1 MHGRQSRT
9 RISSGSRHDEGTV
22 TDPGRAVFLSYASQD
37 AEAAQ
42 HLCDALRAAGVDVW
56 FDRSELR
63 GGDAWDRQIHEWIRD
78 CRLFVAVISAHTE
91 ARDEGYFRLEWKL
104 AVDRTYN
111 MAEHKTFLVPV
122 AIDDTL
128 EWGAAVPE
136 KFRQVQWTRLPGGNT
151 PPTFIERI
159 RQMLTP
165 GEDRALASIRPASS
179 LPVTPS
185 VLPGPAAA
193 TAAPENSIAVLPFTN
208 LGGEPEND
216 YFSDGLAEEILN
228 ALGQVEALRVSAR
241 SSAFSFRGKTT
252 DIAVIAGKLRV
263 ANVLEGSV
271 RRAGQ
276 RIRVTIQLVDARTGF
291 QIWSE
296 RYDRQMEDIFELQ
309 DDIARAITE
318 RLKVSLSAGA
328 TRSTSNLQAY
338 EFYLKG
344 RYYWAQRPQGI
355 AKAIEYFEG
364 AIDKDPNFARARAGL
379 ADCYAT
385 LGSWENGTMP
395 PIEAMAKAKKAADKA
410 LELDERLAE
419 AHTTLAYRTTH
430 HDWDWACAE
439 AQFQHAFE
447 LNPNYAVC
455 HHWYSHYLTAVGRTE
470 ESLKASK
477 RCLELDPLDLVINVH
492 MAWHY
497 QFARQYGQAIE
508 QCWKTSELHP
518 NSFWPAYFFGLAYEQ
533 QGHVDRAVEEFQIAV
548 KLSGD
553 VTFASAALGHL
564 YGAIGK
570 SVEARAVFDELT
582 ARVNRVYVPSYDL
595 ALICAGLGW
604 KDQALGYLSQA
615 YQERSGWMTYLNVDP
630 RLDPLRNDPRFIDL
644 LHRVR
649 LSD

>member
-1 MHGRQSRT
+1 
-9 RISSGSRHDEGTV
+9 V
-22 TDPGRAVFLSYASQD
+22 TDPSRAVFLSYASQD
-37 AEAAQ
+37 VEAAQ
-42 HLCDALRAAGVDVW
+42 HLCDALRAAGVAVW

-78 CRLFVAVISAHTE
+78 CRLFVAIISAHTE
-91 ARDEGYFRLEWKL
+91 ARDEGYFRREWKL

-111 MAEHKTFLVPV
+111 MAESKAFLVPV
-122 AIDDTL
+122 AIDDTP

-136 KFRQVQWTRLPGGNT
+136 KFLQVQWTRLPGGST
-151 PPTFIERI
+151 PAAFVERI

-165 GEDRALASIRPASS
+165 GEDPALASIRSASAPPS
-179 LPVTPS
+179 TPS
-185 VLPGPAAA
+185 VFAGAAAA

-208 LGGEPEND
+208 LGGEPDNE

-228 ALGQVEALRVSAR
+228 ALGHVEALKVSAR

-252 DIAVIAGKLRV
+252 DIAAIAGKLRV

-291 QIWSE
+291 QVWSE

-318 RLKVSLSAGA
+318 RLKVSLTAGA
-328 TRSTSNLQAY
+328 RRSTSNLQAY

-355 AKAIEYFEG
+355 GKAIEYFEG
-364 AIDKDPNFARARAGL
+364 AIDKDANYARARAGL

-385 LGSWENGTMP
+385 LGSWENGTMR
-395 PIEAMAKAKKAADKA
+395 PIVAMAKAKEAADKA

-497 QFARQYGQAIE
+497 HFARQYEQAIE
-508 QCWKTSELHP
+508 QCCKTSELHP

-533 QGHVDRAVEEFQIAV
+533 QGHVDRAIEDFRASVRM
-548 KLSGD
+548 SGN
-553 VTFASAALGHL
+553 VTFATAALGHL
-564 YGAIGK
+564 YGIAGK
-570 SVEARAVFDELT
+570 ADEACAVYEELKARAER
-582 ARVNRVYVPSYDL
+582 AYVPAYDI
-595 ALICAGLGW
+595 ALVCTGMGW
-604 KDQALGYLSQA
+604 NDQALEYLA
-615 YQERSGWMTYLNVDP
+615 RAHQERSGWMTYLKVDP
-630 RLDPLRNDPRFIDL
+630 RLDPLRQDARFVDL
-644 LHRVR
+644 LRRVR
-649 LSD
+649 LEP

>member
-1 MHGRQSRT
+1 
-9 RISSGSRHDEGTV
+9 V
-22 TDPGRAVFLSYASQD
+22 TDPGKAVFLSHASED

-42 HLCDALRAAGVDVW
+42 QLCNALRAAGIEVW

-63 GGDAWDRQIHEWIRD
+63 GGDAWDRQIHERIRD
-78 CRLFVAVISAHTE
+78 CRLFVAIISTHTE
-91 ARDEGYFRLEWKL
+91 ARDEGYFRREWKL
-104 AVDRTYN
+104 AVDRTHD
-111 MAEHKTFLVPV
+111 MAEHKAFLVPV
-122 AIDDTL
+122 AIDDTP
-128 EWGAAVPE
+128 ERGAAVPE
-136 KFRQVQWTRLPGGNT
+136 KFRQVQWTRLPGGST
-151 PPTFIERI
+151 PPAFVERI

-165 GEDRALASIRPASS
+165 DESRALASIRPASGPPS
-179 LPVTPS
+179 TPS
-185 VLPGPAAA
+185 ALPGAVAAS
-193 TAAPENSIAVLPFTN
+193 AAPENSIAVLPFTN
-208 LGGEPEND
+208 LGGEADNE

-228 ALGQVEALRVSAR
+228 ALGQVEALRVAAR

-252 DIAVIAGKLRV
+252 DIAAIAGKLQV

-291 QIWSE
+291 QVWSE

-318 RLKVSLSAGA
+318 RLKVSLGAGVR
-328 TRSTSNLQAY
+328 RSTSNLQAY
-338 EFYLKG
+338 ELYLKG

-355 AKAIEYFEG
+355 GKAIEYFER
-364 AIDKDPNFARARAGL
+364 AIDKDPNYARARAGL
-379 ADCYAT
+379 ADCYVT

-395 PIEAMAKAKKAADKA
+395 PIEAMAKAKEAAGKA

-447 LNPNYAVC
+447 LNPNYIVC

-477 RCLELDPLDLVINVH
+477 RCLELDPLDLVMNIH

-497 QFARQYGQAIE
+497 HFARQYEQAVE

-518 NSFWPAYFFGLAYEQ
+518 NSFWLAYFFGLAYEQ
-533 QGHVDRAVEEFQIAV
+533 QGHVDRAIKKFRTSVRM
-548 KLSGD
+548 SGN
-553 VTFASAALGHL
+553 VTFATAALGHL
-564 YGAIGK
+564 YGIAGK
-570 SVEARAVFDELT
+570 ADEACVVYEELKARAER
-582 ARVNRVYVPSYDL
+582 AYVPAYDI
-595 ALICAGLGW
+595 ALVCTGMGW
-604 KDQALGYLSQA
+604 NDQALEYLA
-615 YQERSGWMTYLNVDP
+615 RAHQERSGWMTYLKVDP
-630 RLDPLRNDPRFIDL
+630 RLDPLRRDARFVDL
-644 LHRVR
+644 LRRVR
-649 LSD
+649 LAP

>member
-1 MHGRQSRT
+1 MHGPTEPNKNIVRIATRQ
-9 RISSGSRHDEGTV
+9 GGTV

-37 AEAAQ
+37 VEAAQ
-42 HLCDALRAAGVDVW
+42 RLCDALRAAGIEVW

-63 GGDAWDRQIHEWIRD
+63 GGDAWDRRIHEWIRA
-78 CRLFVAVISAHTE
+78 CRLFIAVISAHTE
-91 ARDEGYFRLEWKL
+91 ARDEGYFRLEWKI

-111 MAEHKTFLVPV
+111 MAEHKAFLVPV
-122 AIDDTL
+122 AIDDTR

-136 KFRQVQWTRLPGGNT
+136 KFRQVQWTRLPLGST
-151 PPTFIERI
+151 PPAFVERI

-165 GEDRALASIRPASS
+165 GEDRALASS
-179 LPVTPS
+179 TPS
-185 VLPGPAAA
+185 VLSGAGAAE
-193 TAAPENSIAVLPFTN
+193 AAPDNSIAVLPFTN
-208 LGGEPEND
+208 LGGEPENE

-228 ALGQVEALRVSAR
+228 ALGHVEALKVSAR

-252 DIAVIAGKLRV
+252 DIAAIAGKLRV

-276 RIRVTIQLVDARTGF
+276 RIRVTIQLIDARTGF
-291 QIWSE
+291 QVWSE

-318 RLKVSLSAGA
+318 RLKVSLGAGA
-328 TRSTSNLQAY
+328 RRSTSDLQAY

-355 AKAIEYFEG
+355 GKAIEYFEG
-364 AIDKDPNFARARAGL
+364 AINTDPKYARARAGL

-395 PIEAMAKAKKAADKA
+395 PIEAMAKAKEAADKA
-410 LELDERLAE
+410 LELDKRLAE

-439 AQFQHAFE
+439 AQFKHAFE

-470 ESLKASK
+470 ESLTASK

-497 QFARQYGQAIE
+497 HFARQYEQAIE

-533 QGHVDRAVEEFQIAV
+533 QGDVDRALEDLRASVRM
-548 KLSGD
+548 SGN
-553 VTFASAALGHL
+553 VTFATAALGHL
-564 YGAIGK
+564 YGITGK
-570 SVEARAVFDELT
+570 TDEARAVYEELK
-582 ARVNRVYVPSYDL
+582 ARAEWAYVPAYDI
-595 ALICAGLGW
+595 AMVCTGMGW
-604 KDQALGYLSQA
+604 NDQALDYLA
-615 YQERSGWMTYLNVDP
+615 RAHQERSGWITYLKVDP
-630 RLDPLRNDPRFIDL
+630 RLDPLRDDARFVDL
-644 LHRVR
+644 LRRVR
-649 LSD
+649 LAP

>member
-1 MHGRQSRT
+1 MHGPTEPNKNIVRIATRQ
-9 RISSGSRHDEGTV
+9 GGTV

-37 AEAAQ
+37 VEAAQ
-42 HLCDALRAAGVDVW
+42 RLCDALRAAGIEVW

-63 GGDAWDRQIHEWIRD
+63 GGDAWDRRIHEWIRA
-78 CRLFVAVISAHTE
+78 CRLFIAVISAHTE
-91 ARDEGYFRLEWKL
+91 ARDEGYFRLEWKI

-111 MAEHKTFLVPV
+111 MAEHKAFLVPV

-136 KFRQVQWTRLPGGNT
+136 KFRQVQWTRLPLGST
-151 PPTFIERI
+151 PPAFVERI

-165 GEDRALASIRPASS
+165 GEDRALASS
-179 LPVTPS
+179 TPS
-185 VLPGPAAA
+185 VLSGAGAAE
-193 TAAPENSIAVLPFTN
+193 AAPDNSIAVLPFTN
-208 LGGEPEND
+208 LGGEPENE

-228 ALGQVEALRVSAR
+228 ALGHVEALKVSAR

-252 DIAVIAGKLRV
+252 DIAAIAGKLRV

-276 RIRVTIQLVDARTGF
+276 RIRVTIQLIDARTGF
-291 QIWSE
+291 QVWSE

-318 RLKVSLSAGA
+318 RLKVSLGAGA
-328 TRSTSNLQAY
+328 RRSTSDLQAY

-355 AKAIEYFEG
+355 GKAIEYFEG
-364 AIDKDPNFARARAGL
+364 AINTDPKYARARAGL

-395 PIEAMAKAKKAADKA
+395 PIEAMAKAKEAADKA
-410 LELDERLAE
+410 LELDKRLAE

-439 AQFQHAFE
+439 AQFKHAFE

-470 ESLKASK
+470 ESLTASK

-497 QFARQYGQAIE
+497 LFARQYEQAIE
-508 QCWKTSELHP
+508 QCSKTSELHP

-533 QGHVDRAVEEFQIAV
+533 QGDVDRALEDLRASVRM
-548 KLSGD
+548 SGN
-553 VTFASAALGHL
+553 VTFATAALGHL
-564 YGAIGK
+564 YGITGK
-570 SVEARAVFDELT
+570 TDEARAVYEELK
-582 ARVNRVYVPSYDL
+582 ARAEWAYVPAYDI
-595 ALICAGLGW
+595 AMVCTGMGW
-604 KDQALGYLSQA
+604 NDQALDYLA
-615 YQERSGWMTYLNVDP
+615 RAHQERSGWITYLKVDP
-630 RLDPLRNDPRFIDL
+630 RLDPLRDDARFVDL
-644 LHRVR
+644 LRRVR
-649 LSD
+649 LAP

>member
-1 MHGRQSRT
+1 VHGPTKPNRKILRVA
-9 RISSGSRHDEGTV
+9 HDWDTV

-37 AEAAQ
+37 VEAAQ
-42 HLCDALRAAGVDVW
+42 HLCDALRAAGVEVW

-63 GGDAWDRQIHEWIRD
+63 GGDAWDRQIHEWIRN

-111 MAEHKTFLVPV
+111 MAEHKAFLVPV
-122 AIDDTL
+122 AIDATL

-136 KFRQVQWTRLPGGNT
+136 KFKQVQWTRLPGGST
-151 PPTFIERI
+151 PPAFVERI

-165 GEDRALASIRPASS
+165 SEDRALTSIQPASAPPS
-179 LPVTPS
+179 TPS
-185 VLPGPAAA
+185 VLPDAN
-193 TAAPENSIAVLPFTN
+193 AAPENSIAVLPFAN
-208 LGGEPEND
+208 LGGEPENE

-241 SSAFSFRGKTT
+241 SSAFSFRGKAT
-252 DIAVIAGKLRV
+252 DIAAIAAKLRV

-276 RIRVTIQLVDARTGF
+276 RIRVTVQLIDARTGF
-291 QIWSE
+291 QVWSE

-318 RLKVSLSAGA
+318 RLKVSIGAGA
-328 TRSTSNLQAY
+328 RRSNPNLQAY

-355 AKAIEYFEG
+355 GKAIEYFEG
-364 AIDKDPNFARARAGL
+364 AIDKDPNYARARAGL

-395 PIEAMAKAKKAADKA
+395 PIESMAKAKEAADKA
-410 LELDERLAE
+410 LQLDKRLAE

-455 HHWYSHYLTAVGRTE
+455 HHWYSHYLTAVGRSE
-470 ESLKASK
+470 ESLQASK

-497 QFARQYGQAIE
+497 HFARQYEQAIE

-533 QGHVDRAVEEFQIAV
+533 QGHIDRAIEVFRASV
-548 KLSGD
+548 RMSGS
-553 VTFASAALGHL
+553 VTFATAALGHL
-564 YGAIGK
+564 YGIVGK
-570 SVEARAVFDELT
+570 TDEARVVYEELKT
-582 ARVNRVYVPSYDL
+582 RAERAYVPAYDI
-595 ALICAGLGW
+595 AMVCTGMGW
-604 KDQALGYLSQA
+604 NDQALEYLA
-615 YQERSGWMTYLNVDP
+615 RAHQERSGWITYLKVDP
-630 RLDPLRNDPRFIDL
+630 RLDPLRHDARFVDL
-644 LHRVR
+644 LRRVR
-649 LSD
+649 LAP

>member
-1 MHGRQSRT
+1 MHGPTEPNKNIVRIATRQ
-9 RISSGSRHDEGTV
+9 GGTV

-37 AEAAQ
+37 VEAAQ
-42 HLCDALRAAGVDVW
+42 RLCDALRAAGIEVW

-63 GGDAWDRQIHEWIRD
+63 GGDAWDRRIHEWIRA
-78 CRLFVAVISAHTE
+78 CRLFIAVISAHTE
-91 ARDEGYFRLEWKL
+91 ARDEGYFRLEWKI

-111 MAEHKTFLVPV
+111 MAEHKAFLVPV
-122 AIDDTL
+122 AIDDTR

-136 KFRQVQWTRLPGGNT
+136 KFRQVQWTRLPLGST
-151 PPTFIERI
+151 PPAFVERI

-165 GEDRALASIRPASS
+165 GEDRALASS
-179 LPVTPS
+179 TPS
-185 VLPGPAAA
+185 VLSGAGAAE
-193 TAAPENSIAVLPFTN
+193 AAPDNSIAVLPFTN
-208 LGGEPEND
+208 LGGEPENE

-228 ALGQVEALRVSAR
+228 ALGHVEALKVSAR

-252 DIAVIAGKLRV
+252 DIAAIAGKLRV

-276 RIRVTIQLVDARTGF
+276 RIRVTIQLIDARTGF
-291 QIWSE
+291 QVWSE

-318 RLKVSLSAGA
+318 RLKVSLGAGA
-328 TRSTSNLQAY
+328 RRSTSDLQAY

-355 AKAIEYFEG
+355 GKAIEYFEG
-364 AIDKDPNFARARAGL
+364 AINTDPKYARARAGL

-395 PIEAMAKAKKAADKA
+395 PIEAMAKAKEAADKA
-410 LELDERLAE
+410 LELDKRLAE

-439 AQFQHAFE
+439 AQFKHAFE

-470 ESLKASK
+470 ESLTASK

-497 QFARQYGQAIE
+497 LFARQYEQAIE
-508 QCWKTSELHP
+508 QCSKTSELHP

-533 QGHVDRAVEEFQIAV
+533 QGDVDRALEDLRASVRM
-548 KLSGD
+548 SGN
-553 VTFASAALGHL
+553 VTFATAALGHL
-564 YGAIGK
+564 YGITGK
-570 SVEARAVFDELT
+570 TDEARAVYEELK
-582 ARVNRVYVPSYDL
+582 ARAEWAYVPAYDI
-595 ALICAGLGW
+595 AMVCTGMGW
-604 KDQALGYLSQA
+604 NDQALDYLA
-615 YQERSGWMTYLNVDP
+615 RAHQERSGWITYLKVDP
-630 RLDPLRNDPRFIDL
+630 RLDPLRDDARFVDL
-644 LHRVR
+644 LRRVR
-649 LSD
+649 LAP

>member
-1 MHGRQSRT
+1 MHGPTEPNQKTVS
-9 RISSGSRHDEGTV
+9 ISHDWGVV
-22 TDPGRAVFLSYASQD
+22 TDPGRAVFVSYASED
-37 AEAAQ
+37 VEAAQ
-42 HLCDALRAAGVDVW
+42 RLCDALRAAGVEVW

-63 GGDAWDRQIHEWIRD
+63 GGDAWDRQIHERIRT

-111 MAEHKTFLVPV
+111 MAEHKAFLVPV

-128 EWGAAVPE
+128 EWGAEVPD
-136 KFRQVQWTRLPGGNT
+136 KFRQVQWTRLPGGST
-151 PPTFIERI
+151 PPAFVERI

-165 GEDRALASIRPASS
+165 GEDRVLASTRPASAPPS
-179 LPVTPS
+179 TPS
-185 VLPGPAAA
+185 VLPDA
-193 TAAPENSIAVLPFTN
+193 TAAPDNSIAVLPFTN
-208 LGGEPEND
+208 LGGEADNE

-228 ALGQVEALRVSAR
+228 ALGQVEALKVSAR

-252 DIAVIAGKLRV
+252 DIAAIAGKLRV

-276 RIRVTIQLVDARTGF
+276 RIRVTIQLIDARSGF
-291 QIWSE
+291 QVWSE
-296 RYDRQMEDIFELQ
+296 RYDRQVEDIFELQ
-309 DDIARAITE
+309 EDIARAITE
-318 RLKVSLSAGA
+318 RLKVSLGAGA
-328 TRSTSNLQAY
+328 RRSTSNLQAY

-355 AKAIEYFEG
+355 RKAIEYFEG
-364 AIDKDPNFARARAGL
+364 AIDKDPRFARARAGL

-395 PIEAMAKAKKAADKA
+395 PIEAMAKAKEAADKA
-410 LELDERLAE
+410 LELDKGLAE

-439 AQFQHAFE
+439 AQFRHAFE

-470 ESLKASK
+470 ESLQASK

-497 QFARQYGQAIE
+497 QFARQYEQAIE
-508 QCWKTSELHP
+508 QCSKTSELHP

-533 QGHVDRAVEEFQIAV
+533 QGHVDRAIEEFRTSV
-548 KLSGD
+548 GMSGS
-553 VTFASAALGHL
+553 VTFATAALGHL
-564 YGAIGK
+564 YGIAGRAD
-570 SVEARAVFDELT
+570 EARAVYEELT
-582 ARVNRVYVPSYDL
+582 ARAERAYVPAYDI
-595 ALICAGLGW
+595 ALVCIGMGW
-604 KDQALGYLSQA
+604 NDQALEYLA
-615 YQERSGWMTYLNVDP
+615 RAHQERSGWITYLKVDP
-630 RLDPLRNDPRFIDL
+630 RLDPLRHDARFVDL
-644 LHRVR
+644 LRSVR
-649 LSD
+649 LAP

>member
-1 MHGRQSRT
+1 
-9 RISSGSRHDEGTV
+9 V

-78 CRLFVAVISAHTE
+78 CRLFIAVISAHTD
-91 ARDEGYFRLEWKL
+91 ARDEGYFRREWKL

-111 MAEHKTFLVPV
+111 MAEHKAFLVPV
-122 AIDDTL
+122 AIDDTP

-136 KFRQVQWTRLPGGNT
+136 KFRQVQWTRLPGGST
-151 PPTFIERI
+151 PPAFVERI

-165 GEDRALASIRPASS
+165 GEDRALASIRPASAPPS
-179 LPVTPS
+179 TPS
-185 VLPGPAAA
+185 VLPGAAAA

-208 LGGEPEND
+208 LGGEPDNE

-252 DIAVIAGKLRV
+252 DIAAIAGKLRV

-291 QIWSE
+291 QVWSE

-318 RLKVSLSAGA
+318 RLKVSLGAGA
-328 TRSTSNLQAY
+328 RRSTSNLQAY

-355 AKAIEYFEG
+355 GKAIEYFEG
-364 AIDKDPNFARARAGL
+364 AIDKDPNYARARAGL

-385 LGSWENGTMP
+385 LGSWENGTML
-395 PIEAMAKAKKAADKA
+395 PIEAMAKAKEAADKA

-477 RCLELDPLDLVINVH
+477 RCLELDPLDLVINIH

-497 QFARQYGQAIE
+497 HFARQYEQAIE

-533 QGHVDRAVEEFQIAV
+533 QGHVDRAIEDFRASVRM
-548 KLSGD
+548 SGN
-553 VTFASAALGHL
+553 VTFATAALGHL
-564 YGAIGK
+564 YGIAGK
-570 SVEARAVFDELT
+570 ADEACLVYEELKARAER
-582 ARVNRVYVPSYDL
+582 AYVPAYDI
-595 ALICAGLGW
+595 ALVCTGMGW
-604 KDQALGYLSQA
+604 NDQALEYLA
-615 YQERSGWMTYLNVDP
+615 RAHQERSGWMTYLKVDP
-630 RLDPLRNDPRFIDL
+630 RLDPLRHDARFVDL
-644 LHRVR
+644 LRRVR
-649 LSD
+649 LAP

>member
-1 MHGRQSRT
+1 
-9 RISSGSRHDEGTV
+9 V
-22 TDPGRAVFLSYASQD
+22 TGPSRAVFLSYASQD

-42 HLCDALRAAGVDVW
+42 RLCDALRAAGVDVW

-63 GGDAWDRQIHEWIRD
+63 GDDAWDRQIHEWIRD

-91 ARDEGYFRLEWKL
+91 ARDEGYFRREWKL

-111 MAEHKTFLVPV
+111 MAEHKAFLVPV
-122 AIDDTL
+122 AIDDTP

-136 KFRQVQWTRLPGGNT
+136 KFRQVQWTRLPGGST
-151 PPTFIERI
+151 PPAFVERI

-165 GEDRALASIRPASS
+165 GEDRALASIRPASAPPS
-179 LPVTPS
+179 TPS
-185 VLPGPAAA
+185 VLPGAAA
-193 TAAPENSIAVLPFTN
+193 ASAAPENSIAVLPFTN
-208 LGGEPEND
+208 LGGEPDNE

-252 DIAVIAGKLRV
+252 DIAAIAGKLRV

-291 QIWSE
+291 QVWSE

-318 RLKVSLSAGA
+318 RLKVSLGAGA
-328 TRSTSNLQAY
+328 RRSTSNLQAY

-355 AKAIEYFEG
+355 GKAIEYFEG
-364 AIDKDPNFARARAGL
+364 AIDKDPNYARARAGL

-395 PIEAMAKAKKAADKA
+395 PIEAMAKAKEAADKA

-477 RCLELDPLDLVINVH
+477 RCLELDPLDLVINIH

-497 QFARQYGQAIE
+497 HFARQYEQAIE

-533 QGHVDRAVEEFQIAV
+533 QGHVDRAIEDFRTSV
-548 KLSGD
+548 KMSGN
-553 VTFASAALGHL
+553 VTFATAALGHL
-564 YGAIGK
+564 YGIAGK
-570 SVEARAVFDELT
+570 ADEACVVYEELKARAER
-582 ARVNRVYVPSYDL
+582 AYVPAYDI
-595 ALICAGLGW
+595 ALVCTGMGW
-604 KDQALGYLSQA
+604 NDQALEYLA
-615 YQERSGWMTYLNVDP
+615 RAHQERSGWMTYLKVDP
-630 RLDPLRNDPRFIDL
+630 RLDPLRHDTRFVDL
-644 LHRVR
+644 LRRVR
-649 LSD
+649 LAP